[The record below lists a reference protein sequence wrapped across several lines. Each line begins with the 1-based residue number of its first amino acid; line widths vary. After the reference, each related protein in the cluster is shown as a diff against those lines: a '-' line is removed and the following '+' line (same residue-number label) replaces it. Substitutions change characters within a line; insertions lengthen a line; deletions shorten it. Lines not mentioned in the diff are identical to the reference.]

1 METTKLYYEDAYL
14 REFDAAVL
22 SGREEQGRYLV
33 VLDRTDFY
41 PEGGGQPAD
50 HGVLGGV
57 AVTDVQERDGVVCHT
72 CAGPLAVGS
81 TVHGAIDWQRRF
93 DHMQQHSGEHIV
105 SCYAPPSTATT
116 GASTWG
122 PMSGPSTITPTSAG
136 SRCWRWSGRPTD
148 TSGRITPAG

>member
-22 SGREEQGRYLV
+22 SCREEQGRYLV
-33 VLDRTDFY
+33 VLDRTAFY

-81 TVHGAIDWQRRF
+81 TVHGAIDWQRPHAAALRGAYCQWDAVLRLPLRQCGLPHGDRCR
-93 DHMQQHSGEHIV
+93 DH
-105 SCYAPPSTATT
+105 
-116 GASTWG
+116 
-122 PMSGPSTITPTSAG
+122 
-136 SRCWRWSGRPTD
+136 RL
-148 TSGRITPAG
+148 